1 MLAGLLS
8 YLPAAM
14 IAVHRSAAVRCSLL
28 APIQLWLELH
38 RHSRGMQHRLCRWW
52 HRVQPQGERRN
63 PRVRERTPALTT
75 HGVLAGAGRAGERWH
90 ELFQD
95 KLGRVRLPISVHL
108 QARPVLRCGRFWVVR
123 CVHTTSALDCVITTP
138 AGIGRLAK
146 PWHRWQEAWVVTRA
160 WQMPMNHL
168 PLPNQPRGRRLSG
181 QLRRASHLPLT
192 PRALVRNQMTAT
204 RVVLD
209 ATAQC
214 WCCRDFEMYRA
225 KVQRWGDSCEPT
237 GGPFKRNLGAEKEVY
252 CVTLVQSSRSS
263 GGTCTQ
269 DSASVLAWLDS
280 VNY

>member
-1 MLAGLLS
+1 MCGTVYVGGGIAYNHKVKGETLAYENARQLLPHMEYWQALGGLVS
-8 YLPAAM
+8 DGMSFSKTSWDACVCP
-14 IAVHRSAAVRCSLL
+14 SLY
-28 APIQLWLELH
+28 I
-38 RHSRGMQHRLCRWW
+38 C
-52 HRVQPQGERRN
+52 
-63 PRVRERTPALTT
+63 
-75 HGVLAGAGRAGERWH
+75 
-90 ELFQD
+90 
-95 KLGRVRLPISVHL
+95 
-108 QARPVLRCGRFWVVR
+108 RPVLCCVAVVSGPFD
-123 CVHTTSALDCVITTP
+123 VYTTSALDCVITTP

-237 GGPFKRNLGAEKEVY
+237 AA
-252 CVTLVQSSRSS
+252 QSNAILEQRKKFI
-263 GGTCTQ
+263 
-269 DSASVLAWLDS
+269 V
-280 VNY
+280 